1 MKLEK
6 ISLVY
11 FSPTSTTRIV
21 LEEIAKGMDK
31 IVTGIVDI
39 THPEIRNN
47 AVPEF
52 KDEVVLIGAPVYAGR
67 IPQTAARYFKSIKA
81 RGIPAVLV
89 VLYGNREFD
98 DALLELKDIC
108 VACGFVPLAAGAF
121 IGEHS
126 FCNDEFSIAPGRP
139 DKKDLEMALIF
150 GKQIAGLLDRIDNVL
165 DMAPLDVPGNFPYKE
180 GMSPGAVPFID
191 VTEDCDDCGICMT
204 VCPENAIDET
214 DTYSTLDDRCIYC
227 CACIKACPQ
236 QARILKDSHIKDK
249 AMWLSEN
256 CSERKDPR
264 TFLPGGTDCW
274 DSV

>member
-31 IVTGIVDI
+31 IITGTVDI
-39 THPEIRNN
+39 TNPEIRSA
-47 AVPEF
+47 AVPGF

-67 IPQTAARYFKSIKA
+67 LPQTAARYFKSIRA

-108 VACGFVPLAAGAF
+108 LACGFVPLAAGAF

-126 FCNDEFSIAPGRP
+126 FCSDEFSIAPNRP
-139 DKKDLEMALIF
+139 DKKDLKTASAF

-165 DMAPLDVPGNFPYKE
+165 DIAPLDVPGNFPYKE
-180 GMSPGAVPFID
+180 GMPSGADPFID
-191 VTEDCDDCGICMT
+191 VTEDCDGCGICAT
-204 VCPENAIDET
+204 CCPTEAID
-214 DTYSTLDDRCIYC
+214 
-227 CACIKACPQ
+227 IKYYRDNQLYAEIES
-236 QARILKDSHIKDK
+236 IL
-249 AMWLSEN
+249 E
-256 CSERKDPR
+256 
-264 TFLPGGTDCW
+264 GG
-274 DSV
+274 